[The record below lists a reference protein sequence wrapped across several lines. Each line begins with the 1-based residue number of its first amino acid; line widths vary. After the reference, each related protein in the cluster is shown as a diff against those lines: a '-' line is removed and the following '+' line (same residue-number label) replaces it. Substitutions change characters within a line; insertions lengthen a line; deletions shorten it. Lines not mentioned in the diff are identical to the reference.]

1 VILKTGKKKNKTI
14 EADTTG
20 KRYITF
26 GKTGH
31 PTVGGK
37 LDTAAIS
44 SWNFLL
50 LFAISQYLVR
60 GTLKGIL
67 RYSLPCKTNKSTA
80 N

>member
-44 SWNFLL
+44 S
-50 LFAISQYLVR
+50 
-60 GTLKGIL
+60 
-67 RYSLPCKTNKSTA
+67 
-80 N
+80 